1 MIEMAGM
8 FLDCE
13 KDKEKLA
20 TVGENILLKLYGG
33 KEKDN
38 LASLRWIVIYFVYFI
53 CLLIVLG
60 CIIFIADWQSLKIWQ
75 QKES

>member
-1 MIEMAGM
+1 MIEMAEM

-33 KEKDN
+33 KEKDY
-38 LASLRWIVIYFVYFI
+38 LASLR
-53 CLLIVLG
+53 
-60 CIIFIADWQSLKIWQ
+60 
-75 QKES
+75 